1 MSYQFDIVH
10 LNREVFSTCVSILL
24 LKDLYFLQTKLGDF
38 LEYIEQEERQNLQQ
52 VNLRKKYT
60 VKFLGSYTSIN
71 LHISF

>member
-38 LEYIEQEERQNLQQ
+38 LEYIEQEERQNL
-52 VNLRKKYT
+52 
-60 VKFLGSYTSIN
+60 
-71 LHISF
+71 